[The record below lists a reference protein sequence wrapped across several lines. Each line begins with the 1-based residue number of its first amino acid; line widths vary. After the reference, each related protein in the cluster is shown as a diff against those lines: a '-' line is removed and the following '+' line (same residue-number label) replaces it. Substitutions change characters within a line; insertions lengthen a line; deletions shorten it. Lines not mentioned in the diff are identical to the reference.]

1 MKSLYR
7 RYGEWGIKL
16 RHNVWRVIT
25 FIPVWKRLLY
35 IGIALGVATLSG
47 ALLLPVVW
55 YYEESSRFVESLLI
69 VLSYFREGVFVVFYS
84 LIVLCCLAL
93 IYQYERKRYL
103 EFHIHR
109 MTSLVTALHADRD
122 AVAQPV
128 PPELDELMTTIRA
141 ISDSAVQAE
150 HDLLQADRLKH
161 ELVTNVAHDLRSPLT
176 SITGYLDLIHSDRYR
191 DEVELRHYIQVIHE
205 NATNLKGLIND
216 IFDYTFLQNDRIVLQ
231 KNEVR
236 LDELLNQLIT
246 QSTLRLSEVEM
257 EARFKSVA
265 DQPVVEGDAL
275 KLVRVFEN
283 IFENA
288 MRYGRDG
295 KYIDTFIDDTEDT
308 VLIKMTNYGEEA
320 IPSRDIPYVFERFFR
335 VEKSRSHYTGGSGLG
350 LAIAKSIVALHDGE
364 IRVSSQPGETSF
376 TIILPKKAYPPVQ
389 QKA

>member
-1 MKSLYR
+1 
-7 RYGEWGIKL
+7 
-16 RHNVWRVIT
+16 
-25 FIPVWKRLLY
+25 
-35 IGIALGVATLSG
+35 
-47 ALLLPVVW
+47 
-55 YYEESSRFVESLLI
+55 
-69 VLSYFREGVFVVFYS
+69 
-84 LIVLCCLAL
+84 
-93 IYQYERKRYL
+93 
-103 EFHIHR
+103 
-109 MTSLVTALHADRD
+109 
-122 AVAQPV
+122 
-128 PPELDELMTTIRA
+128 
-141 ISDSAVQAE
+141 
-150 HDLLQADRLKH
+150 
-161 ELVTNVAHDLRSPLT
+161 
-176 SITGYLDLIHSDRYR
+176 
-191 DEVELRHYIQVIHE
+191 
-205 NATNLKGLIND
+205 
-216 IFDYTFLQNDRIVLQ
+216 LQNDRIVLQ